1 RRRQYQYD
9 ARRQQGDGGGVFG
22 DSQFTSTLSVNFHF
36 PKIPRRTFF
45 HGLKNV
51 RVMSGSYPPGFQPNH
66 PLYAIK
72 LIFPSNQLLLLPT
85 KIIPTHQQ
93 AFKTEG
99 GGRLGIFCG

>member
-1 RRRQYQYD
+1 VEK
-9 ARRQQGDGGGVFG
+9 GP
-22 DSQFTSTLSVNFHF
+22 LW
-36 PKIPRRTFF
+36 PFF

-51 RVMSGSYPPGFQPNH
+51 RVMSGSYPPGFQPDH

>member
-1 RRRQYQYD
+1 AIICSADYRYQK
-9 ARRQQGDGGGVFG
+9 RVEKGP
-22 DSQFTSTLSVNFHF
+22 LW
-36 PKIPRRTFF
+36 PFF

-51 RVMSGSYPPGFQPNH
+51 RVMSGSYPPGFQPDH

-72 LIFPSNQLLLLPT
+72 LIFPSDQLLFLPT

-99 GGRLGIFCG
+99 GGRLGVFCGIPPA